1 MSVDPSP
8 AIETFAPQGQ
18 IRRRRRRRQ
27 GHRSLKQH
35 KKARRFQRAILLVF
49 LGLAVVLAS
58 LYFAQRF
65 SAYQPPPAIME

>member
-8 AIETFAPQGQ
+8 AIETFPPQGH
-18 IRRRRRRRQ
+18 IRRRRRRRH

-35 KKARRFQRAILLVF
+35 KKTRLFQRAILVAF

>member
-1 MSVDPSP
+1 MSADPSP

-18 IRRRRRRRQ
+18 IRRRRRRRH

-35 KKARRFQRAILLVF
+35 TKARRFQRAIMLAF

-65 SAYQPPPAIME
+65 SAYQPPPSVME